1 MIIRARAP
9 LRISF
14 AGGGTEIEPY
24 LSERG
29 GVVLSTTIDRYVQ
42 GSLRPEPGT
51 EEGVRVYS
59 LEREASR
66 GRDGRGSG
74 FHELR
79 RELVAAV
86 INRLAVRPPAFSL
99 FLASE
104 APPGSGLGSSSA
116 LVVTVLGLFRQW
128 QRLPLSAET
137 LAELAYEIERLD
149 LGLPGG
155 KQDQYAATFGGFN
168 RLEFTREGTFVI
180 PLNLSPAT
188 VNELHSSLL
197 LCYIGR
203 RPHRGEK
210 IWEKQ
215 MAAYGR
221 RDPMTYATL
230 DALKNITYAME
241 RTLYDGRLA
250 AFGELLHEA
259 WLNKQKL
266 APGITTERVDRLY
279 ELARRKGAL
288 GGKIL
293 GAGGGG
299 HLLLMCP
306 FAKKNRVA
314 AALAEA
320 GAQIVP
326 FDFVVHGL
334 QTWQTV

>member
-1 MIIRARAP
+1 MIVRARAP
-9 LRISF
+9 MRISF

-42 GSLRPEPGT
+42 GGLRPEATG
-51 EEGVRVYS
+51 GVRIYS
-59 LEREASR
+59 LEHESSRRPGRHGPVSR
-66 GRDGRGSG
+66 GFR
-74 FHELR
+74 E
-79 RELVAAV
+79 ELVAAV
-86 INRLAVRPPAFSL
+86 MRRLGLHPPAFSL

-116 LVVTVLGLFRQW
+116 LVVAVLGLFRQW
-128 QRLPLSAET
+128 QGLPIANET
-137 LAELAYEIERLD
+137 LAELAYEIERHE

-180 PLNLSPAT
+180 PLSLKSST
-188 VNELHSSLL
+188 LNELHSSLL
-197 LCYIGR
+197 LCYTGR
-203 RPHRGEK
+203 RAHRGEK

-221 RDPMTYATL
+221 RDSMTYAALDTL
-230 DALKNITYAME
+230 KSITYAME
-241 RTLYDGRLA
+241 RALYDGRLM

-259 WLNKQKL
+259 WLAKQKL
-266 APGITTERVDRLY
+266 APGIATERVDRLY

-306 FAKKNRVA
+306 FTKKNRVA
-314 AALAEA
+314 AALVEA
-320 GAQIVP
+320 GARIVP
-326 FDFVVHGL
+326 FDFATHGL